1 MLLCFL
7 TCCLVVGCLA
17 VRNLN
22 IHGMIITILDQQ
34 FNAESKHSWNVYH
47 HQQFNADHGMIITI
61 LDQQFNEVSVPIV
74 IVTILL
80 KSRDELSPA
89 NTGVFPVVSAS
100 PLRSVFFG
108 SLLQAFRYMECGG
121 ANSESRRKE
130 EEGDFRAPWLIFLLM
145 FFAHSPQSERRGQS
159 IFFCFFQAERSIL
172 YSFLQILCLNWSAR
186 KRSFFIVLF

>member
-1 MLLCFL
+1 M
-7 TCCLVVGCLA
+7 
-17 VRNLN
+17 RNLN
-22 IHGMIITILDQQ
+22 IHGMIITINNLMR
-34 FNAESKHSWNVYH
+34 NLNI
-47 HQQFNADHGMIITI
+47 HGIIITI

-172 YSFLQILCLNWSAR
+172 YSFLQILCLNWIAR